1 MELSEKLEV
10 LYPSVSEEV
19 VDIVIESAKD
29 YIFTYCNI
37 LEVPESLN
45 GTLLQM
51 CKEDLNRIGSEGLTS
66 ESAGGSAVGYNSD
79 YSDTVYKALNK
90 HRRIRFL

>member
-19 VDIVIESAKD
+19 MDIVIESAKD
-29 YIFTYCNI
+29 YIYTYCNI
-37 LEVPESLN
+37 LEVPQSLN

-51 CKEDLNRIGSEGLTS
+51 CREDLNRIGSEGLSS
-66 ESAGGSAVGYNSD
+66 ESAGGSSLSYNGD

-90 HRRIRFL
+90 HRRIRFM